1 MTTSVSVHL
10 VGKGMK
16 GSVDGVHLEFLSYE
30 SSESIIHKL
39 HLSLVRSIDDKTV
52 DVHIQILPNIGKQKV
67 QRFFCKD
74 HKPQVSRII
83 EEYIRTTVEKMFG

>member
-1 MTTSVSVHL
+1 MTTVSVHL
-10 VGKGMK
+10 VGEGMK
-16 GSVDGVHLEFLSYE
+16 GLVNGVHLEFSSYE

-52 DVHIQILPNIGKQKV
+52 DVHIRILSSIGKQKV

-74 HKPQVSRII
+74 HKPQVSTKIV
-83 EEYIRTTVEKMFG
+83 EYIRTTVEKMFE